1 MSVRWNAPNVVEL
14 KLPEIGNS
22 RQKMALGHPESTS
35 SQLTDKK
42 NVDIIAKLNT
52 VKSQQRLKKI
62 PVVVSSFCRKLVPS
76 EKSQAQLR

>member
-14 KLPEIGNS
+14 KLPEIGNG
-22 RQKMALGHPESTS
+22 RQKMAMGHPESTS

-52 VKSQQRLKKI
+52 VKSQ
-62 PVVVSSFCRKLVPS
+62 
-76 EKSQAQLR
+76 